1 MDQALLYVV
10 TGLGIMLSLFSF
22 VVIFR
27 GQRIPGDTG
36 TAQELEFQ
44 GLKLKTNVVVMLLAV
59 SVIVAVLPLLLQAWL
74 TAKAQDISAKAQPTS
89 AALAPAKP
97 RELLISLTGQ
107 VLDGKNPIEGA
118 RITVF
123 NLRDV
128 KPGDPLP
135 EVAHTET
142 DANGSFDIQQFPLGE
157 GDRYKVVAAKEGF
170 VEQVVRMGPG
180 GAVIFSTIL
189 VARKKTGGQP

>member
-1 MDQALLYVV
+1 MDQTLLYVV
-10 TGLGIMLSLFSF
+10 TGLGIMLSVFSF

-74 TAKAQDISAKAQPTS
+74 SAKAQEIS
-89 AALAPAKP
+89 AHQQTAAAPPAPP

-118 RITVF
+118 RVTVL
-123 NLRDV
+123 NLKDV
-128 KPGDPLP
+128 KPGDPPP
-135 EVAHTET
+135 EVAHTDT

-170 VEQVVRMGPG
+170 IEQAVRLGPG
-180 GAVIFSTIL
+180 GAVIFSTVL
-189 VARKKTGGQP
+189 VAKGQKTGGPP

>member
-1 MDQALLYVV
+1 MDQVLLYVV
-10 TGLGIMLSLFSF
+10 TALGIMLSVFSF

-74 TAKAQDISAKAQPTS
+74 SAKAQELSARAQPAS
-89 AALAPAKP
+89 AAPAPAKP

-118 RITVF
+118 RVTVL
-123 NLRDV
+123 NLKDV

-135 EVAHTET
+135 EVAHADT

-170 VEQVVRMGPG
+170 IEQVVRMGPG
-180 GAVIFSTIL
+180 GAVIFSTVL